1 METDD
6 ELPPRRVN
14 TPLGRLDDQRAGF
27 PTHTAS
33 STLPS
38 MHVTSND
45 VMPEPRPRRPSPKS
59 AGSAVLPSKA
69 RSGSWGSPAN
79 GTDTNGSR
87 TRTQLKKL
95 DGLGGL
101 SVSTATLEEEGPFA
115 DPLRRSSWS
124 GQSGSSSFPPLT
136 PDIDYRRR
144 GSAVSA
150 SSGLSYSPHSRYP
163 PPPSSNGNSLKR
175 HSVSSFGGHTIGDI
189 SITSSAPL
197 LNRHATRDDQHGS
210 RAPSPTR
217 PSNGRPSSSGN
228 GVASTSRARLDS
240 SSASLYSYSET
251 SSLHSYPPKPRPR
264 TGSSMAGSENGEAGG
279 GGLLSGSWKNWAR
292 EIEATGATGQVQ
304 RRGSGDSRADPW
316 PTVVTQSYIHQPVAR
331 PAAAYQSSL
340 SSYSFPAPSRT
351 PTHRSP
357 PVPVNPLA
365 PLRKRLARSLAS
377 TSGTRRLHTEVQLL
391 LELIDALEALL
402 ASFSSSATSSGGD
415 RSSGD
420 SNASSGGAGL
430 ANGASAGLSAST
442 SSVTDDPLSSS
453 IHSASARSTG
463 SSASA
468 PPPSRATLTDEV
480 RLLIR
485 ELVELV
491 PHAQKCLAG
500 GRYGP
505 LSQPGIST
513 RALLATLEHSSRSS
527 PETVSSPEW
536 WPRKLA
542 RDCRTLLEEAGL
554 PTATAAGSPAWVL
567 ATRLS
572 EDMGGEDDGD
582 GAGGSGEYLSRSS
595 RSGEDAGGG
604 SGSVSDAR
612 REELLKQGQQR
623 WEQYRARSQVP

>member
-1 METDD
+1 M
-6 ELPPRRVN
+6 
-14 TPLGRLDDQRAGF
+14 
-27 PTHTAS
+27 
-33 STLPS
+33 
-38 MHVTSND
+38 
-45 VMPEPRPRRPSPKS
+45 
-59 AGSAVLPSKA
+59 
-69 RSGSWGSPAN
+69 
-79 GTDTNGSR
+79 
-87 TRTQLKKL
+87 
-95 DGLGGL
+95 
-101 SVSTATLEEEGPFA
+101 
-115 DPLRRSSWS
+115 
-124 GQSGSSSFPPLT
+124 
-136 PDIDYRRR
+136 
-144 GSAVSA
+144 
-150 SSGLSYSPHSRYP
+150 
-163 PPPSSNGNSLKR
+163 
-175 HSVSSFGGHTIGDI
+175 
-189 SITSSAPL
+189 
-197 LNRHATRDDQHGS
+197 
-210 RAPSPTR
+210 
-217 PSNGRPSSSGN
+217 
-228 GVASTSRARLDS
+228 
-240 SSASLYSYSET
+240 
-251 SSLHSYPPKPRPR
+251 
-264 TGSSMAGSENGEAGG
+264 
-279 GGLLSGSWKNWAR
+279 
-292 EIEATGATGQVQ
+292 
-304 RRGSGDSRADPW
+304 
-316 PTVVTQSYIHQPVAR
+316 TQSYIHQPVAR

-402 ASFSSSATSSGGD
+402 ASFSSPSTSSGGD

-430 ANGASAGLSAST
+430 ANGTTAGLSAST
-442 SSVTDDPLSSS
+442 AVGTDDPLSSS
-453 IHSASARSTG
+453 THSASVRST
-463 SSASA
+463 SSTTSA

-491 PHAQKCLAG
+491 PNAQKCLAG

-513 RALLATLEHSSRSS
+513 RALLATLERSTRSS

-554 PTATAAGSPAWVL
+554 PTATAAGSWVL

-572 EDMGGEDDGD
+572 EELGGEDEGD
-582 GAGGSGEYLSRSS
+582 GVGGSGKYLSRSS
-595 RSGEDAGGG
+595 RSGDEAAGG